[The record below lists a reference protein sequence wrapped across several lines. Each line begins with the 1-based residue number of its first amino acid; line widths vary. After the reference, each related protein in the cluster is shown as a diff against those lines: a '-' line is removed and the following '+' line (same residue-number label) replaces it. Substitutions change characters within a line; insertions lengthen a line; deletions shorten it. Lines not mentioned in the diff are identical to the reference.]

1 MTDSEKQQYLYLYR
15 KHGRYSHIDKGEIF
29 KLEKLLKQADIP
41 HFMIKRMGGYQ
52 IFYPDIPDKV
62 CTVTQGKKDEK
73 LKIEGLETQKEKVV
87 RCLIGEAVRLT
98 ASEAY
103 RRIREHYEGKN
114 ERKSKKFTGYHK

>member
-1 MTDSEKQQYLYLYR
+1 MSKKY
-15 KHGRYSHIDKGEIF
+15 GEIF
-29 KLEKLLKQADIP
+29 KLQELLKQSDIP
-41 HFMIKRMGGYQ
+41 YYTINKLNGYQ
-52 IFYPDIPDKV
+52 LYYPDIPDKV
-62 CTVTQGKKDEK
+62 CLITQGKKDEK
-73 LKIEGLETQKEKVV
+73 LKIEGLETQKEKVI